1 MGMREQSP
9 AEPNRIG
16 PDTVINAVGAA
27 ERLQRVLAGLGI
39 ASDVHY
45 GHCLALVSVW
55 SGLVVWT
62 DGRVFRW
69 KSGRDALGR
78 EARDRLGW
86 DAYGP
91 VDDPAGTA
99 QRVAA
104 RYAELRRM
112 APPPVAPTGWAPQ

>member
-1 MGMREQSP
+1 MDRREQLP
-9 AEPNRIG
+9 AGPGRGG
-16 PDTVINAVGAA
+16 PDEVIGAVEAA
-27 ERLQRVLAGLGI
+27 QRLQRELAGLGI
-39 ASDVHY
+39 ACDVHA

-78 EARDRLGW
+78 AARNRLGW
-86 DAYGP
+86 DAYGR
-91 VDDPAGTA
+91 VENPAGTA

-112 APPPVAPTGWAPQ
+112 AAAPVVPKGWAPQ

>member
-1 MGMREQSP
+1 MNMEELPPVQ
-9 AEPNRIG
+9 PNHVG
-16 PDTVINAVGAA
+16 PDVVINAVEAA
-27 ERLQRVLAGLGI
+27 ERLQRELAGLGI
-39 ASDVHY
+39 ASDVHH

-62 DGRVFRW
+62 DERVFRW
-69 KSGRDALGR
+69 KSGRDALRR

-112 APPPVAPTGWAPQ
+112 APPLVTPTGWAPQ